1 MKVYPDWPRAMKRAT
16 AAAFC
21 DLSLAEFDAEVAS
34 AKLPQGFLLGR
45 SLHWSR
51 SAIEE
56 HLGRLS
62 GDTRPDWREQSPLYS
77 SAPPPSTGRHVIP
90 ATAEQANAHP
100 LKQSD
105 GKLGP
110 KLSPKTP

>member
-1 MKVYPDWPRAMKRAT
+1 MKVYPDWPRAMRRKT

-34 AKLPQGFLLGR
+34 AKLPQGFPLGR
-45 SLHWSR
+45 SLHWFR
-51 SAIEE
+51 DAIDE

-77 SAPPPSTGRHVIP
+77 SPPPPSAGRSVRP
-90 ATAEQANAHP
+90 ATAKQAKAHL
-100 LKQSD
+100 LKLSG
-105 GKLGP
+105 GKPGP
-110 KLSPKTP
+110 KLSAKEP

>member
-51 SAIEE
+51 PAIEE

-62 GDTRPDWREQSPLYS
+62 GDTQPDWREQSPLYS
-77 SAPPPSTGRHVIP
+77 SAPPPSTGRRIRP
-90 ATAEQANAHP
+90 ATAEQAKAHL
-100 LKQSD
+100 LKLSG
-105 GKLGP
+105 GKPGS
-110 KLSPKTP
+110 KLSPKKP